1 MPDEQQQT
9 QQEPYVIEV
18 RNSENA
24 VSAEDMQYYIE
35 QTAEKAA
42 KDALEGATEQI
53 STNTQLVAQDTGDNI
68 AAQVVAHIDETRA
81 ADAAASPDASTVVLD
96 ANQWAYV
103 QDSMRIRSACSLLT
117 LLMVCACFGA
127 LVTRFLVDG
136 WRR

>member
-24 VSAEDMQYYIE
+24 ISAEDMQYYIE
-35 QTAEKAA
+35 QTAERAA
-42 KDALEGATEQI
+42 KDALDGATEQI

-81 ADAAASPDASTVVLD
+81 EDAAKAVNATEVVLSD
-96 ANQWAYV
+96 SQWTFL
-103 QDSMRIRSACSLLT
+103 QDSLRIQSACSLLT

-127 LVTRFLVDG
+127 IITRFLVDG

>member
-1 MPDEQQQT
+1 MPDEQQT

-24 VSAEDMQYYIE
+24 ISAEDMQYYIE
-35 QTAEKAA
+35 QTAERAA
-42 KDALEGATEQI
+42 KDALDGATEQI

-96 ANQWAYV
+96 ENQWTFL
-103 QDSMRIRSACSLLT
+103 QDSMRIQSACAVLT
-117 LLMVCACFGA
+117 LCMVCACFGA
-127 LVTRFLVDG
+127 IVVRFFLDG

>member
-1 MPDEQQQT
+1 MPDEQQT

-24 VSAEDMQYYIE
+24 ISVEDMQYYIE
-35 QTAEKAA
+35 QTAERAA
-42 KDALEGATEQI
+42 KDALEGATDQI

-81 ADAAASPDASTVVLD
+81 EDASKAVNATEMVLSD
-96 ANQWAYV
+96 SQWTFM
-103 QDSMRIRSACSLLT
+103 QDSMRIQSACSVLT
-117 LLMVCACFGA
+117 LCMVCACFGA
-127 LVTRFLVDG
+127 IVVRFFVDG

>member
-1 MPDEQQQT
+1 MPDEQQT

-24 VSAEDMQYYIE
+24 VSAEDMQYYID
-35 QTAEKAA
+35 QAAEKAA

-81 ADAAASPDASTVVLD
+81 QDAAKAVNATEVVLSD
-96 ANQWAYV
+96 SQWTFL
-103 QDSMRIRSACSLLT
+103 QDSMRIQSACAVLT
-117 LLMVCACFGA
+117 LCMVCACFGA
-127 LVTRFLVDG
+127 IVVRFFLDG